1 MRLMFTMIFLL
12 YGGIQ
17 FYDVTRI
24 DAGLAMSWPGTAA
37 LFAWAALMTVMP
49 LLIWRWERH
58 GWHRGVVAGSWI
70 GYGWMGIS
78 FLFFWISLAIS
89 LVGLLLPLTGADSGI
104 SARTGFLWACAL
116 TAVAAVYGFVDA
128 RRLRI
133 ERITIHTSKLPTGSR
148 PLRVA
153 LISDVHLGALIGAR
167 RLRAILDK
175 LRALDPDVLISA
187 GDLVDGQ
194 ADHLNGLAPM
204 LAGFRPRY
212 GKFAVTGN
220 HEYFVGL
227 ERALAFHERAGFE
240 MLRGTAAE
248 IGGAI
253 RIAGV
258 DDPTGQRMGLP
269 VNTDERAL
277 LGKSGADR
285 FTILV
290 KHQPRLDPQTM
301 DKFDLQLSGHVHKG
315 QIFPFGLLVRL
326 TYPVATGLTALT
338 GRGQLY
344 VSRGTG
350 TWGPPIRV
358 AAAPEITLIEIRPEV
373 KDPADGDAAQS
384 EKARSAV

>member
-1 MRLMFTMIFLL
+1 MRAMITIMFLL

-17 FYDVTRI
+17 LYDASRI
-24 DAGLAMSWPGTAA
+24 DAGLAMPWPGTVV

-78 FLFFWISLAIS
+78 FLFFWISLAVS
-89 LVGLLLPLTGADSGI
+89 LAGALLPLAGAEADFP
-104 SARTGFLWACAL
+104 ARTGFLWACAL
-116 TAVAAVYGFVDA
+116 TAAVAVYGFVDA
-128 RRLRI
+128 RLLRI
-133 ERITIHTSKLPTGSR
+133 ERITIRTPKLRAGSH

-167 RLRAILDK
+167 RLRAILDR

-204 LAGFRPRY
+204 LAGFRPRC

-227 ERALAFHERAGFE
+227 ERALAFHERAGFTV
-240 MLRGTAAE
+240 LRGTAAD
-248 IGGAI
+248 IDGAVM
-253 RIAGV
+253 IAGV

-269 VNTDERAL
+269 GHTDERAL
-277 LGKSGADR
+277 LQSLAPDR
-285 FTILV
+285 FAILI
-290 KHQPRLDPQTM
+290 KHQPRLDPQTTG
-301 DKFDLQLSGHVHKG
+301 KFDLQVSGHVHKG
-315 QIFPFGLLVRL
+315 QIFPFGLLVRM
-326 TYPVATGLTALT
+326 TYPVATGLTTLA
-338 GRGQLY
+338 GGGSIY

-350 TWGPPIRV
+350 TWGPPLRV
-358 AAAPEITLIEIRPEV
+358 AAAPEITLIEIRPEAEA
-373 KDPADGDAAQS
+373 PRAG
-384 EKARSAV
+384 

>member
-1 MRLMFTMIFLL
+1 MFTVIFLL

-17 FYDVTRI
+17 LYDVARVK
-24 DAGLAMSWPGTAA
+24 AGLALSWPGTAA
-37 LFAWAALMTVMP
+37 LLVWAALMTIMP
-49 LLIWRWERH
+49 LLVWRWERH
-58 GWHRGVVAGSWI
+58 GWHRGVAAGSWI

-89 LVGLLLPLTGADSGI
+89 LVGVLLPLAGLNSGL

-116 TAVAAVYGFVDA
+116 TAVVAVYGFVDA
-128 RRLRI
+128 RRPRI
-133 ERITIHTSKLPTGSR
+133 ERITLHTPKLKASSR

-153 LISDVHLGALIGAR
+153 LISDVHLGAMIGAR
-167 RLRAILDK
+167 RLRAILDQ

-204 LAGFRPRY
+204 LADFRPRY

-227 ERALAFHERAGFE
+227 DRALAFHERAGFR
-240 MLRGTAAE
+240 MLRGTVAE
-248 IGGAI
+248 IGDTVT
-253 RIAGV
+253 IAGV

-269 VNTDERAL
+269 VSTDEHSL
-277 LGKSGADR
+277 LQNSGPDR
-285 FTILV
+285 FTILI
-290 KHQPRLDPQTM
+290 KHQPRLDPRAAG
-301 DKFDLQLSGHVHKG
+301 KFDLQVSGHVHKG

-326 TYPVATGLTALT
+326 TYPVATGLTALA
-338 GRGQLY
+338 GGGWLY

-358 AAAPEITLIEIRPEV
+358 AASPEITLIEISPE
-373 KDPADGDAAQS
+373 AEGQTEQATANG
-384 EKARSAV
+384 